1 MDLPE
6 HSTTVSVSVSVL
18 AKHGT
23 IAFFGGLAHAINK
36 HRTGESKGWL
46 DLLAL
51 TAMSSFFGLL
61 FGFIALYLF
70 KNNEYIT
77 LAMAGTGGW
86 LGIEGVGMLLALIKK
101 LLP

>member
-1 MDLPE
+1 MDIPE
-6 HSTTVSVSVSVL
+6 HSTTVSISVL
-18 AKHGT
+18 VKHGSV
-23 IAFFGGLAHAINK
+23 ALVGGFAHAINK

-46 DLLAL
+46 DLFAL

-70 KNNEYIT
+70 NNNEYIT

-86 LGIEGVGMLLALIKK
+86 LGIEGIGMLMGIIKK
-101 LLP
+101 ILP